1 MCAAEKTAH
10 VSGADDQG
18 DDGREPLEQATNA
31 PRGGEGEKKTGIGG
45 TVMDKNRQSGF
56 TLVELVVVIAIMGIL
71 AGVGSAAYSGYVK
84 KANEAADLQLL
95 GAVNTAFASAS
106 YDAGQYDGRPSGGAA
121 SLTEDGKVAQVIS
134 SVDRDGEFFQ
144 RYFSGNRDSRFKLYT
159 NLAYDR
165 ATGTFHGAV
174 LTAATDK
181 DGNTVLH
188 YSINGQDYEFTAT
201 QEQLKAFRASTFGG
215 KSMTMNALT
224 GNVGGMI
231 NALNS
236 ALGGGTF
243 LASVL
248 INAGMAPETL
258 GIKPDEKGNYSELDK
273 QRLANAAL
281 LLVAQM
287 TGDKDEESN
296 EYLVKED
303 ILNALA
309 LNDANG
315 LVDLN
320 DVPGTLR
327 NVGAIYGVM
336 TAFAH
341 SEQAED
347 WTTTLTDADGK
358 EFTYD
363 AKQYYD
369 YVNQQIAAAANSGK
383 DGGEKLSD
391 ILAAL
396 GQFGSFVQDED
407 GNLTDQFLDYVDDPT
422 EPENAQINKDLDGY
436 INAMQALSQNQDGL
450 VAAGILEDG
459 ADGGNI
465 SPILDK
471 LFAQ

>member
-1 MCAAEKTAH
+1 
-10 VSGADDQG
+10 
-18 DDGREPLEQATNA
+18 
-31 PRGGEGEKKTGIGG
+31 
-45 TVMDKNRQSGF
+45 MDKNRQSGF

-121 SLTEDGKVAQVIS
+121 SLAEDGKVAQVIS
-134 SVDRDGEFFQ
+134 SVDRDGAFFQ

-201 QEQLKAFRASTFGG
+201 QEQLNAFRASTFGG
-215 KSMTMNALT
+215 KSMTMNDLT

-248 INAGMAPETL
+248 QTAGMAPETL
-258 GIKPDEKGNYSELDK
+258 GIKPDENGNYSELDK
-273 QRLANAAL
+273 QRLSNAAL
-281 LLVAQM
+281 LLTASK
-287 TGDKDEESN
+287 TDENTAEKILKMFIPDDEGEAKPLN
-296 EYLVKED
+296 ERASELLS
-303 ILNALA
+303 LNM
-309 LNDANG
+309 G
-315 LVDLN
+315 E
-320 DVPGTLR
+320 TMS
-327 NVGAIYGVM
+327 NVGAIYGIM
-336 TAFAH
+336 TAFAY
-341 SEQAED
+341 SEQAKD

-358 EFTYD
+358 ESTYD

-369 YVNQQIAAAANSGK
+369 YVNQQIAAAA
-383 DGGEKLSD
+383 GEKNID
-391 ILAAL
+391 NIFATL
-396 GQFGSFVQDED
+396 GQFGAFAQNE
-407 GNLTDQFLDYVDDPT
+407 GGMTPQFMAYITGT
-422 EPENAQINKDLDGY
+422 EPLDENAQINKDLDGY

-471 LFAQ
+471 LFTQQK

>member
-1 MCAAEKTAH
+1 
-10 VSGADDQG
+10 
-18 DDGREPLEQATNA
+18 
-31 PRGGEGEKKTGIGG
+31 
-45 TVMDKNRQSGF
+45 MDKNRQSGF

-121 SLTEDGKVAQVIS
+121 SLAADGRVEKVIS
-134 SVDRDGEFFQ
+134 SVDRKGEFFQ
-144 RYFSGNRDSRFKLYT
+144 KYFSGNQDSRFKLYT

-174 LTAATDK
+174 LTAAIDK

-201 QEQLKAFRASTFGG
+201 REQLAAFRDSTFGG
-215 KSMTMNALT
+215 EKMTMNDLT

-231 NALNS
+231 NTLSTALNS
-236 ALGGGTF
+236 GNYLAF
-243 LASVL
+243 LLQNS
-248 INAGMAPETL
+248 GMPLEKL
-258 GIKPDEKGNYSELDK
+258 GIKRDESGNYSELDK

-281 LLVAQM
+281 LLTARM
-287 TGDKDEESN
+287 TTDKNEETGGF
-296 EYLVKED
+296 LVKED
-303 ILNALA
+303 LVEALA
-309 LNDANG
+309 SGNTNS
-315 LVDLN
+315 LVDLS
-320 DVPGTLR
+320 DIPGTMR
-327 NVGAIYGVM
+327 NVGAIYGIM
-336 TAFAH
+336 TAFAY
-341 SEQAED
+341 SEQAKG

-358 EFTYD
+358 ESTYD

-369 YVNQQIAAAANSGK
+369 YVNQQIAAAAA
-383 DGGEKLSD
+383 GEKEGAEKIPD

-396 GQFGSFVQDED
+396 GQFGAFAQDEE
-407 GNLTDQFLDYVDDPT
+407 GMTLQFMNYITGT
-422 EPENAQINKDLDGY
+422 EPLDESAQISKDLDGY
-436 INAMQALSQNQDGL
+436 ISAMQALSQNQDGL

-465 SPILDK
+465 SPILDQ

>member
-1 MCAAEKTAH
+1 
-10 VSGADDQG
+10 
-18 DDGREPLEQATNA
+18 
-31 PRGGEGEKKTGIGG
+31 
-45 TVMDKNRQSGF
+45 MDKNRQSGF

-121 SLTEDGKVAQVIS
+121 SLDADGKVKKVIS
-134 SVDRDGEFFQ
+134 TVDRDGEFFQ
-144 RYFSGNRDSRFKLYT
+144 KYFSGNRNSRFKVYT

-181 DGNTVLH
+181 DGNTVLR

-201 QEQLKAFRASTFGG
+201 REQLEAFRASTFGG
-215 KSMTMNALT
+215 ESMTMNDLT

-248 INAGMAPETL
+248 KNAGMNLETM
-258 GIKPDEKGNYSELDK
+258 GIKPDEKETYSELDK

-281 LLVAQM
+281 LLTASKTNKATAEKILKM
-287 TGDKDEESN
+287 FIPDDEGEVKPLN
-296 EYLVKED
+296 ERASELLS
-303 ILNALA
+303 LNM
-309 LNDANG
+309 G
-315 LVDLN
+315 E
-320 DVPGTLR
+320 TMS
-327 NVGAIYGVM
+327 NVGAIYGIM
-336 TAFAH
+336 TAFAY
-341 SEQAED
+341 SEQAEG
-347 WTTTLTDADGK
+347 WAKTVDGK
-358 EFTYD
+358 EYN
-363 AKQYYD
+363 AQEYYE

-383 DGGEKLSD
+383 EGGEKLND
-391 ILAAL
+391 IFAAL

-436 INAMQALSQNQDGL
+436 ISAMQALSRNQDGL

-465 SPILDK
+465 SPILDQ

>member
-1 MCAAEKTAH
+1 
-10 VSGADDQG
+10 
-18 DDGREPLEQATNA
+18 
-31 PRGGEGEKKTGIGG
+31 
-45 TVMDKNRQSGF
+45 MDKNRQSGF

-121 SLTEDGKVAQVIS
+121 SLTEDGRVAQVIS
-134 SVDRDGEFFQ
+134 SVDREGEFFQ

-201 QEQLKAFRASTFGG
+201 REQLEAFRASTFGG
-215 KSMTMNALT
+215 KNMTMNALT

-248 INAGMAPETL
+248 QTADMNLETL
-258 GIKPDEKGNYSELDK
+258 GIKPDEKETYSELDK

-281 LLVAQM
+281 LLTASKTNKATAERLLAVFTTNAA
-287 TGDKDEESN
+287 DEGEEEPLDEKAMSLLIN
-296 EYLVKED
+296 PADMGE
-303 ILNALA
+303 
-309 LNDANG
+309 
-315 LVDLN
+315 
-320 DVPGTLR
+320 TMS
-327 NVGAIYGVM
+327 NVGAMYGIM
-336 TAFAH
+336 TAFAY
-341 SEQAED
+341 SEQAKE
-347 WTTTLTDADGK
+347 WTTTVDGK
-358 EFTYD
+358 TYN
-363 AKQYYD
+363 AIGYYD

-383 DGGEKLSD
+383 DGEEKLSD

-396 GQFGSFVQDED
+396 GQFGSFVQAKD

-422 EPENAQINKDLDGY
+422 NPENAQINKDLDGY

>member
-1 MCAAEKTAH
+1 
-10 VSGADDQG
+10 
-18 DDGREPLEQATNA
+18 
-31 PRGGEGEKKTGIGG
+31 
-45 TVMDKNRQSGF
+45 MDKNRQSGF

-121 SLTEDGKVAQVIS
+121 SLTEDGRVAQVIS
-134 SVDRDGEFFQ
+134 SVDRKGEFFQ
-144 RYFSGNRDSRFKLYT
+144 KYFSGNRDSRFKLYT

-181 DGNTVLH
+181 DGNTVLR
-188 YSINGQDYEFTAT
+188 YTINGQDYEFTAT
-201 QEQLKAFRASTFGG
+201 QEQLDAFRASTFGEN
-215 KSMTMNALT
+215 MTMNGLT

-236 ALGGGTF
+236 ALGGGNF

-248 INAGMAPETL
+248 IDAGMAPETL
-258 GIKPDEKGNYSELDK
+258 GIKPDENENYSELDK

-281 LLVAQM
+281 LLAARE
-287 TGDKDEESN
+287 TDENTAETLLALLATDEE
-296 EYLVKED
+296 EALGEKLYCLFD
-303 ILNALA
+303 I
-309 LNDANG
+309 DHVG
-315 LVDLN
+315 E
-320 DVPGTLR
+320 TMS
-327 NVGAIYGVM
+327 NVGAIYGIM

-347 WTTTLTDADGK
+347 WTTTVDDK
-358 EFTYD
+358 EYN
-363 AKQYYD
+363 AEQYYN
-369 YVNQQIAAAANSGK
+369 YVNQQIAAAANSGR

-396 GQFGSFVQDED
+396 GQFGAFAQDEE
-407 GNLTDQFLDYVDDPT
+407 GMTLQFMNYITGT
-422 EPENAQINKDLDGY
+422 EPLDENAQINKDLDGY
-436 INAMQALSQNQDGL
+436 ISAMQALSQNQEGL
-450 VAAGILEDG
+450 IAAGILENG
-459 ADGGNI
+459 ADSGNI
-465 SPILDK
+465 SPILGPVK
-471 LFAQ
+471 IYAQNCLQAPAE

>member
-1 MCAAEKTAH
+1 
-10 VSGADDQG
+10 
-18 DDGREPLEQATNA
+18 
-31 PRGGEGEKKTGIGG
+31 
-45 TVMDKNRQSGF
+45 MDKNRQSGF

-121 SLTEDGKVAQVIS
+121 SLAEDGKVAQVIS

-144 RYFSGNRDSRFKLYT
+144 KYFSGNRDSRFKLYT

-165 ATGTFHGAV
+165 VTGTFHGAV

-181 DGNTVLH
+181 DGNMVLR
-188 YSINGQDYEFTAT
+188 YTINGQDYVFTAT
-201 QEQLKAFRASTFGG
+201 QEQLDAFRASTFGG
-215 KSMTMNALT
+215 KSMTMNDLT

-236 ALGGGTF
+236 ALGGGNF

-248 INAGMAPETL
+248 QTAGMNLETL
-258 GIKPDEKGNYSELDK
+258 GIKPDENGNYSELDK

-281 LLVAQM
+281 LLTASKTNETTAERLLAVFTTNAA
-287 TGDKDEESN
+287 DEGEEEPLINPADMGETMS
-296 EYLVKED
+296 
-303 ILNALA
+303 
-309 LNDANG
+309 
-315 LVDLN
+315 
-320 DVPGTLR
+320 
-327 NVGAIYGVM
+327 NVGAMYGIM

-341 SEQAED
+341 SEQAKG
-347 WTTTLTDADGK
+347 WTTTVDDK
-358 EFTYD
+358 EYN
-363 AKQYYD
+363 AEQYYN

-396 GQFGSFVQDED
+396 GQLGSFVQDEV
-407 GNLTDQFLDYVDDPT
+407 GMTPQFMEYITGT
-422 EPENAQINKDLDGY
+422 EPLDENAQISKDLDGY
-436 INAMQALSQNQDGL
+436 ISAMQALSQNQEGL

-465 SPILDK
+465 SPILDL
-471 LFAQ
+471 LFAPKK

>member
-1 MCAAEKTAH
+1 
-10 VSGADDQG
+10 
-18 DDGREPLEQATNA
+18 
-31 PRGGEGEKKTGIGG
+31 
-45 TVMDKNRQSGF
+45 MDKNRQSGF

-134 SVDRDGEFFQ
+134 SVDRDGAFFQ
-144 RYFSGNRDSRFKLYT
+144 RYFSGNQDSRFKLYT

-181 DGNTVLH
+181 NGNTVLH

-201 QEQLKAFRASTFGG
+201 EAQLAAFCASTFGG
-215 KSMTMNALT
+215 ESMTMNDLT

-258 GIKPDEKGNYSELDK
+258 GIKPDENGNYSELDK
-273 QRLANAAL
+273 QRLSNAAL
-281 LLVAQM
+281 LLTASK
-287 TGDKDEESN
+287 TDENTAEKILKMFIPDDEGEAKPLN
-296 EYLVKED
+296 ERASELLS
-303 ILNALA
+303 LNM
-309 LNDANG
+309 G
-315 LVDLN
+315 E
-320 DVPGTLR
+320 TMS
-327 NVGAIYGVM
+327 NVGAIYGIM
-336 TAFAH
+336 TAFAY
-341 SEQAED
+341 SEQAKG

-358 EFTYD
+358 ESTYD

-369 YVNQQIAAAANSGK
+369 YVNQQIAAAA
-383 DGGEKLSD
+383 GEKNINKIFD
-391 ILAAL
+391 AL
-396 GQFGSFVQDED
+396 GQFGAFAQDED
-407 GNLTDQFLDYVDDPT
+407 GTLTDQFMAYVGGPT
-422 EPENAQINKDLDGY
+422 NPENAQISKDLDGY
-436 INAMQALSQNQDGL
+436 INAMQALSRNQDGL

-465 SPILDK
+465 SPILDQ
-471 LFAQ
+471 LFTQ

>member
-1 MCAAEKTAH
+1 
-10 VSGADDQG
+10 
-18 DDGREPLEQATNA
+18 
-31 PRGGEGEKKTGIGG
+31 
-45 TVMDKNRQSGF
+45 MDKNRQSGF

-121 SLTEDGKVAQVIS
+121 SLDADGKVKKVIS
-134 SVDRDGEFFQ
+134 TVDRDGEFFQ
-144 RYFSGNRDSRFKLYT
+144 KYFSGNRDSRFKVYT

-181 DGNTVLH
+181 NGNTVLH
-188 YSINGQDYEFTAT
+188 YSINGQDYVFKAT
-201 QEQLKAFRASTFGG
+201 QEQLAAFRASTFGG
-215 KSMTMNALT
+215 KSMTMNDLT

-248 INAGMAPETL
+248 INADMAPETL
-258 GIKPDEKGNYSELDK
+258 GIKPDESGNYSELDK

-281 LLVAQM
+281 LLTASK
-287 TGDKDEESN
+287 TDENTAEKILKMLIPDDEGEAKPLN
-296 EYLVKED
+296 ERASELLSLDMGE
-303 ILNALA
+303 
-309 LNDANG
+309 
-315 LVDLN
+315 
-320 DVPGTLR
+320 TMS
-327 NVGAIYGVM
+327 NVGAIYGIM
-336 TAFAH
+336 TAFAY
-341 SEQAED
+341 SEQAKG
-347 WTTTLTDADGK
+347 WAKTVDGK
-358 EFTYD
+358 EYN
-363 AKQYYD
+363 AQEYYE
-369 YVNQQIAAAANSGK
+369 YVNQQIAAAAVS
-383 DGGEKLSD
+383 EKEGAEKIPD

-422 EPENAQINKDLDGY
+422 EPENAQISKDLNGY
-436 INAMQALSQNQDGL
+436 INAMQALSRNQDGL

-465 SPILDK
+465 SPILDQ
-471 LFAQ
+471 LFTQ

>member
-1 MCAAEKTAH
+1 
-10 VSGADDQG
+10 
-18 DDGREPLEQATNA
+18 
-31 PRGGEGEKKTGIGG
+31 
-45 TVMDKNRQSGF
+45 MDKNRQSGF

-121 SLTEDGKVAQVIS
+121 SLTEDGRVAQVIS
-134 SVDRDGEFFQ
+134 SVDRDGAFFQ

-181 DGNTVLH
+181 NGNTVLH

-296 EYLVKED
+296 EYLVKKD

-309 LNDANG
+309 LNKVND

-320 DVPGTLR
+320 DIPRALR
-327 NVGAIYGVM
+327 NVGAIYAIM

-341 SEQAED
+341 SEQAKT
-347 WTTTLTDADGK
+347 WTTTVDG
-358 EFTYD
+358 ETYD
-363 AKQYYD
+363 AIRYYD

-407 GNLTDQFLDYVDDPT
+407 GMTLQFMDYIDGTEQLD
-422 EPENAQINKDLDGY
+422 ENAQINKDLDGY

-471 LFAQ
+471 LFTQQK

>member
-1 MCAAEKTAH
+1 
-10 VSGADDQG
+10 
-18 DDGREPLEQATNA
+18 
-31 PRGGEGEKKTGIGG
+31 
-45 TVMDKNRQSGF
+45 MDKNRQSGF

-121 SLTEDGKVAQVIS
+121 SLDADGKVKKVIS
-134 SVDRDGEFFQ
+134 TVDRDGEFFQ
-144 RYFSGNRDSRFKLYT
+144 KYFSGNRDSRFKVYT

-188 YSINGQDYEFTAT
+188 YSINGQDYVFKAT
-201 QEQLKAFRASTFGG
+201 QEQLAAFRDSTFGG
-215 KSMTMNALT
+215 KNMTMNDLT
-224 GNVGGMI
+224 GNVNGMI
-231 NALNS
+231 NTLSTALNS
-236 ALGGGTF
+236 GNALAF
-243 LASVL
+243 LLQNS
-248 INAGMAPETL
+248 GMPLEKL
-258 GIKPDEKGNYSELDK
+258 GIKRDESGNYSELDK

-296 EYLVKED
+296 EYLVKKD

-309 LNDANG
+309 LNKVND

-320 DVPGTLR
+320 DIPRALR

-336 TAFAH
+336 TAFAY
-341 SEQAED
+341 SEQANGWEK
-347 WTTTLTDADGK
+347 TVDGK
-358 EFTYD
+358 EYN
-363 AKQYYD
+363 AQEYYE
-369 YVNQQIAAAANSGK
+369 YVNQQIAAAAVS
-383 DGGEKLSD
+383 EKEGAEKIPD

-396 GQFGSFVQDED
+396 GKLGAFAQDKD
-407 GNLTDQFLDYVDDPT
+407 GKLTDQFSDYVGDPT
-422 EPENAQINKDLDGY
+422 NPSAQINKDLDGY

-465 SPILDK
+465 SPILDQ

>member
-1 MCAAEKTAH
+1 
-10 VSGADDQG
+10 
-18 DDGREPLEQATNA
+18 
-31 PRGGEGEKKTGIGG
+31 
-45 TVMDKNRQSGF
+45 MDKNRQSGF

-134 SVDRDGEFFQ
+134 SVDRDGAFFQ
-144 RYFSGNRDSRFKLYT
+144 RYFSGNQDSRFKLYT

-165 ATGTFHGAV
+165 TTGTFSGAV

-201 QEQLKAFRASTFGG
+201 EAQLAAFRASTFGG
-215 KSMTMNALT
+215 ESMTMNDLT

-236 ALGGGTF
+236 ALGGGTL
-243 LASVL
+243 LANVL

-258 GIKPDEKGNYSELDK
+258 GIKPYENGNYSELDK
-273 QRLANAAL
+273 QRLSNAAL
-281 LLVAQM
+281 LLTASK
-287 TGDKDEESN
+287 TDENTAEKILKMFIPDDEGEAKPLN
-296 EYLVKED
+296 ERASELLS
-303 ILNALA
+303 LNM
-309 LNDANG
+309 G
-315 LVDLN
+315 E
-320 DVPGTLR
+320 TMS
-327 NVGAIYGVM
+327 NVGAIYGIM
-336 TAFAH
+336 TAFAY
-341 SEQAED
+341 SEQAKD
-347 WTTTLTDADGK
+347 WEKTVDGK
-358 EFTYD
+358 TYD
-363 AKQYYD
+363 AIGYYD
-369 YVNQQIAAAANSGK
+369 YVNQQIAAAA
-383 DGGEKLSD
+383 GEKNID
-391 ILAAL
+391 NIFAAL
-396 GQFGSFVQDED
+396 GQLGAFAQDED
-407 GNLTDQFLDYVDDPT
+407 GNLTDQFLDYVGDPT
-422 EPENAQINKDLDGY
+422 NPNAQINKDLDGY

-465 SPILDK
+465 SPILDQ
-471 LFAQ
+471 LFTQ

>member
-1 MCAAEKTAH
+1 
-10 VSGADDQG
+10 
-18 DDGREPLEQATNA
+18 
-31 PRGGEGEKKTGIGG
+31 
-45 TVMDKNRQSGF
+45 MDKNRQSGF

-134 SVDRDGEFFQ
+134 SVDRDGAFFQ
-144 RYFSGNRDSRFKLYT
+144 RYFSGNQDSRFKLYT

-181 DGNTVLH
+181 HGNTVLH

-201 QEQLKAFRASTFGG
+201 QDQLDAFRASTFGG

-248 INAGMAPETL
+248 QTAGMAPETL
-258 GIKPDEKGNYSELDK
+258 GIKPDENGNYSELDK
-273 QRLANAAL
+273 QRLSNAAL
-281 LLVAQM
+281 LLTASK
-287 TGDKDEESN
+287 TDENTAEKILKMLIPDDEGEAKPLN
-296 EYLVKED
+296 ERASELLS
-303 ILNALA
+303 LNM
-309 LNDANG
+309 G
-315 LVDLN
+315 E
-320 DVPGTLR
+320 TMS
-327 NVGAIYGVM
+327 NVGAIYGIM
-336 TAFAH
+336 TAFAY
-341 SEQAED
+341 SEQAKD

-358 EFTYD
+358 ESTYD

-369 YVNQQIAAAANSGK
+369 YVNQQIAAAA
-383 DGGEKLSD
+383 GEKNID
-391 ILAAL
+391 NIFAAL
-396 GQFGSFVQDED
+396 GQFGAFAQDKD
-407 GNLTDQFLDYVDDPT
+407 GNLTDQFFDYVGDPT
-422 EPENAQINKDLDGY
+422 NPNAQINKDLDGY
-436 INAMQALSQNQDGL
+436 INAMQALSHNQDGL

-471 LFAQ
+471 LFTRQK

>member
-1 MCAAEKTAH
+1 
-10 VSGADDQG
+10 
-18 DDGREPLEQATNA
+18 
-31 PRGGEGEKKTGIGG
+31 
-45 TVMDKNRQSGF
+45 MDKNRQSGF

-84 KANEAADLQLL
+84 KANEAAGLQLL

-121 SLTEDGKVAQVIS
+121 SLTADGKVAQVIS
-134 SVDRDGEFFQ
+134 SVDRDGAFFQ

-181 DGNTVLH
+181 DGNMVLR
-188 YSINGQDYEFTAT
+188 YTINGQDYVFTAT
-201 QEQLKAFRASTFGG
+201 QEQLDAFRASTFGG

-248 INAGMAPETL
+248 QTAGMNLETL
-258 GIKPDEKGNYSELDK
+258 GIKPDENGNYSELDK

-281 LLVAQM
+281 LLTASKTNKATAERLLAVFTTNAA
-287 TGDKDEESN
+287 DEGE
-296 EYLVKED
+296 EEPLDVKAMSLINPAD
-303 ILNALA
+303 M
-309 LNDANG
+309 G
-315 LVDLN
+315 
-320 DVPGTLR
+320 GTMSD
-327 NVGAIYGVM
+327 VGAIYAIM

-341 SEQAED
+341 SEQAKT
-347 WTTTLTDADGK
+347 WTTTVDG
-358 EFTYD
+358 ETYD
-363 AKQYYD
+363 AIRYYD

-383 DGGEKLSD
+383 EGGEKLSD
-391 ILAAL
+391 IFAAL
-396 GQFGSFVQDED
+396 GQFGSFVQDEGGMTLQFMDYID
-407 GNLTDQFLDYVDDPT
+407 GTEQLD
-422 EPENAQINKDLDGY
+422 ESAQISKDLDGY
-436 INAMQALSQNQDGL
+436 ISAMQALSANQEGL
-450 VAAGILEDG
+450 VAAGILENG
-459 ADGGNI
+459 ADSGNI
-465 SPILDK
+465 SPILDL
-471 LFAQ
+471 LFAPQK

>member
-1 MCAAEKTAH
+1 
-10 VSGADDQG
+10 
-18 DDGREPLEQATNA
+18 
-31 PRGGEGEKKTGIGG
+31 
-45 TVMDKNRQSGF
+45 MDKNRQSGF

-121 SLTEDGKVAQVIS
+121 SLAEDGKVAQVIS
-134 SVDRDGEFFQ
+134 SVDRDGKFFE

-165 ATGTFHGAV
+165 TTGTFYGAV
-174 LTAATDK
+174 LTAATGK

-201 QEQLKAFRASTFGG
+201 REQLEAFRASTFGG
-215 KSMTMNALT
+215 KSMTMNDLT

-231 NALNS
+231 NTLSTALNS
-236 ALGGGTF
+236 GNY
-243 LASVL
+243 LASILVDF
-248 INAGMAPETL
+248 GMSPASL
-258 GIKPDEKGNYSELDK
+258 GIKPDENGNYSELDK

-309 LNDANG
+309 LNDANR

-336 TAFAH
+336 TAFAY
-341 SEQAED
+341 SEQAKG
-347 WTTTLTDADGK
+347 WTTTVDDK
-358 EFTYD
+358 EYN
-363 AKQYYD
+363 AEQYYN
-369 YVNQQIAAAANSGK
+369 YVNQQIAAAANSGR

-396 GQFGSFVQDED
+396 GQFGAFAQDEK
-407 GNLTDQFLDYVDDPT
+407 GMTLQFMNYITGT
-422 EPENAQINKDLDGY
+422 EPLDESAQISKDLDGY
-436 INAMQALSQNQDGL
+436 ISAMQALSQNQEGL
-450 VAAGILEDG
+450 IAAGILENG
-459 ADGGNI
+459 ADSGNI
-465 SPILDK
+465 SPILDL
-471 LFAQ
+471 LFAPQK

>member
-121 SLTEDGKVAQVIS
+121 SLAEDGRVAQVIS
-134 SVDRDGEFFQ
+134 SVDRDGKFFE

-165 ATGTFHGAV
+165 TTGTFHGAV
-174 LTAATDK
+174 LTAATGK
-181 DGNTVLH
+181 DGNMVLR
-188 YSINGQDYEFTAT
+188 YTINGKDYEFTAT
-201 QEQLKAFRASTFGG
+201 RAQLAAFRASTFGG
-215 KSMTMNALT
+215 KSMTMNDLT

-231 NALNS
+231 NTLSTALNS
-236 ALGGGTF
+236 GNYLAF
-243 LASVL
+243 LLQNSGL
-248 INAGMAPETL
+248 DLEKL
-258 GIKPDEKGNYSELDK
+258 GINSENGKYSELDK

-309 LNDANG
+309 LNDANR

-336 TAFAH
+336 TAFAY
-341 SEQAED
+341 SEQAKG
-347 WTTTLTDADGK
+347 WTTTVDDK
-358 EFTYD
+358 EYN
-363 AKQYYD
+363 AEQYYN

-396 GQFGSFVQDED
+396 GQLGAFVQDEV
-407 GNLTDQFLDYVDDPT
+407 GMTPQFMDYITGTEQLD
-422 EPENAQINKDLDGY
+422 ESAQINKDLDGY
-436 INAMQALSQNQDGL
+436 ISAMQALSQNQDGL
-450 VAAGILEDG
+450 VAAGILENG
-459 ADGGNI
+459 ADSGNI
-465 SPILDK
+465 SPILDL
-471 LFAQ
+471 LFAPQK

>member
-1 MCAAEKTAH
+1 
-10 VSGADDQG
+10 
-18 DDGREPLEQATNA
+18 
-31 PRGGEGEKKTGIGG
+31 
-45 TVMDKNRQSGF
+45 MDKNRQSGF

-121 SLTEDGKVAQVIS
+121 SLTEDGKVEKVIS
-134 SVDRDGEFFQ
+134 TVDRNGEFFQ
-144 RYFSGNRDSRFKLYT
+144 KYFSGNRDSRFKLYT

-188 YSINGQDYEFTAT
+188 YSINGQDYVFTAT
-201 QEQLKAFRASTFGG
+201 QEQLDAFRASTFGG
-215 KSMTMNALT
+215 KSMTMNDLT

-231 NALNS
+231 NTLSTALNS
-236 ALGGGTF
+236 GDYLAF
-243 LASVL
+243 LLQNS
-248 INAGMAPETL
+248 GMPLEKL
-258 GIKPDEKGNYSELDK
+258 GIKRDESGNYSELDK

-309 LNDANG
+309 LNDANR

-327 NVGAIYGVM
+327 NVGAIYGIM

-341 SEQAED
+341 SEQAKG
-347 WTTTLTDADGK
+347 WTTTVDDK
-358 EFTYD
+358 EYN
-363 AKQYYD
+363 AEQYYN
-369 YVNQQIAAAANSGK
+369 YVNQQIAAAAV
-383 DGGEKLSD
+383 GEKEGAEKIPD

-407 GNLTDQFLDYVDDPT
+407 GMTLQFMDYIDGTEQLD
-422 EPENAQINKDLDGY
+422 ENAQINKDLDGY

-465 SPILDK
+465 SPILDQ
-471 LFAQ
+471 LFTQ

>member
-1 MCAAEKTAH
+1 
-10 VSGADDQG
+10 
-18 DDGREPLEQATNA
+18 
-31 PRGGEGEKKTGIGG
+31 
-45 TVMDKNRQSGF
+45 MDKNRQSGF

-121 SLTEDGKVAQVIS
+121 SLDADGKVKKVIS
-134 SVDRDGEFFQ
+134 SVDRDGAFFQ
-144 RYFSGNRDSRFKLYT
+144 RYFSGNQDSRFKLYT

-181 DGNTVLH
+181 NGNTVLH
-188 YSINGQDYEFTAT
+188 YSINGQDYVFKAT
-201 QEQLKAFRASTFGG
+201 QEQLAAFRDSTFGG
-215 KSMTMNALT
+215 KNMTMNDLT
-224 GNVGGMI
+224 GNVNGMI
-231 NALNS
+231 NTLSTALNS
-236 ALGGGTF
+236 GNALAF
-243 LASVL
+243 LLQNS
-248 INAGMAPETL
+248 GMPLEKL
-258 GIKPDEKGNYSELDK
+258 GIKRDESGNYSELDK

-296 EYLVKED
+296 EYLVKKD
-303 ILNALA
+303 ILNALV
-309 LNDANG
+309 LNKVND

-320 DVPGTLR
+320 DIPRALR
-327 NVGAIYGVM
+327 NVGEIYGVM
-336 TAFAH
+336 TAFAY
-341 SEQAED
+341 SEQANGWEK
-347 WTTTLTDADGK
+347 TVDGK
-358 EFTYD
+358 EYN
-363 AKQYYD
+363 AQEYYE
-369 YVNQQIAAAANSGK
+369 YVNQQIAAAAVS
-383 DGGEKLSD
+383 EKEGAEKIPD

-396 GQFGSFVQDED
+396 GKLGAFAQDEGD
-407 GNLTDQFLDYVDDPT
+407 MTPQFMEYITGTEQLD
-422 EPENAQINKDLDGY
+422 ESAQINKDLDGY

-450 VAAGILEDG
+450 VAAGILEGG

-471 LFAQ
+471 LFTQ

>member
-1 MCAAEKTAH
+1 
-10 VSGADDQG
+10 
-18 DDGREPLEQATNA
+18 
-31 PRGGEGEKKTGIGG
+31 
-45 TVMDKNRQSGF
+45 MDKNRQSGF

-121 SLTEDGKVAQVIS
+121 SLAEDGRVAQVIS
-134 SVDRDGEFFQ
+134 SVDRDGAFFR

-165 ATGTFHGAV
+165 ATDTFHGAV

-181 DGNTVLH
+181 DGNTVLR
-188 YSINGQDYEFTAT
+188 YTINGQDYEFTAT
-201 QEQLKAFRASTFGG
+201 QEQLDAFRASTFGEN
-215 KSMTMNALT
+215 MTMNGLT

-236 ALGGGTF
+236 ALGGGNF

-248 INAGMAPETL
+248 IDAGMAPETL
-258 GIKPDEKGNYSELDK
+258 GIKPDENENYSELDK

-281 LLVAQM
+281 LLAARE
-287 TGDKDEESN
+287 TDENTAETLLALLATDEEEALGEKLYCLFDIDHVGETMSN
-296 EYLVKED
+296 AG
-303 ILNALA
+303 AL
-309 LNDANG
+309 
-315 LVDLN
+315 
-320 DVPGTLR
+320 
-327 NVGAIYGVM
+327 YGVM
-336 TAFAH
+336 SAFAH
-341 SEQAED
+341 SEQAKD
-347 WTTTLTDADGK
+347 WTTTVDDK
-358 EFTYD
+358 EYN
-363 AKQYYD
+363 AEQYYN

-396 GQFGSFVQDED
+396 GQLGSFVQDEV
-407 GNLTDQFLDYVDDPT
+407 GMTPQFMEYITGT
-422 EPENAQINKDLDGY
+422 EPLDENAQINKDLDGY
-436 INAMQALSQNQDGL
+436 ISAMQALSQNQEGL

-465 SPILDK
+465 SPILDL
-471 LFAQ
+471 LFAPQK

>member
-1 MCAAEKTAH
+1 
-10 VSGADDQG
+10 
-18 DDGREPLEQATNA
+18 
-31 PRGGEGEKKTGIGG
+31 
-45 TVMDKNRQSGF
+45 MDKNRQSGF

-121 SLTEDGKVAQVIS
+121 SLDADGKVKKVIS
-134 SVDRDGEFFQ
+134 TVDRDGEFFQ
-144 RYFSGNRDSRFKLYT
+144 KYFSGNRNSRFKVYT

-165 ATGTFHGAV
+165 VTGTFHGAV

-181 DGNTVLH
+181 NGNTVLH

-201 QEQLKAFRASTFGG
+201 REQLEAFRASTFGG
-215 KSMTMNALT
+215 KSMTMNDLT

-248 INAGMAPETL
+248 KNAGMNLETL
-258 GIKPDEKGNYSELDK
+258 GIKPDEKETYSELDK

-281 LLVAQM
+281 LLTASKTNKATAEKILKM
-287 TGDKDEESN
+287 FIPDDEGEVKPLN
-296 EYLVKED
+296 ERASELLS
-303 ILNALA
+303 LNM
-309 LNDANG
+309 G
-315 LVDLN
+315 E
-320 DVPGTLR
+320 TMS
-327 NVGAIYGVM
+327 NVGAIYGIM
-336 TAFAH
+336 TAFAY
-341 SEQAED
+341 SEQAKD
-347 WTTTLTDADGK
+347 WKKTVDGK
-358 EFTYD
+358 TYD
-363 AKQYYD
+363 AIRYYD
-369 YVNQQIAAAANSGK
+369 YVNQQIAAAA
-383 DGGEKLSD
+383 GEKNID
-391 ILAAL
+391 NIFAAL
-396 GQFGSFVQDED
+396 GQFGSFAQNE
-407 GNLTDQFLDYVDDPT
+407 GGMTPQFMAYITGT
-422 EPENAQINKDLDGY
+422 EPLDENAQINKDLDGY
-436 INAMQALSQNQDGL
+436 INAMQALSRNQDGL

-471 LFAQ
+471 LFTQQK

>member
-1 MCAAEKTAH
+1 
-10 VSGADDQG
+10 
-18 DDGREPLEQATNA
+18 
-31 PRGGEGEKKTGIGG
+31 
-45 TVMDKNRQSGF
+45 MDKNRQSGF

-134 SVDRDGEFFQ
+134 SVDRNGAFFQ
-144 RYFSGNRDSRFKLYT
+144 RYFSGNQDSRFKLYT

-201 QEQLKAFRASTFGG
+201 QEQLNAFRASTFGG
-215 KSMTMNALT
+215 KSMTMNDLT

-248 INAGMAPETL
+248 QTAGMAPETL
-258 GIKPDEKGNYSELDK
+258 GIKPDENGNYSELDK
-273 QRLANAAL
+273 QRLSNAAL
-281 LLVAQM
+281 LLTASK
-287 TGDKDEESN
+287 TDENTAEKILKMFIPDDEGEAKPLN
-296 EYLVKED
+296 ERASELLS
-303 ILNALA
+303 LNM
-309 LNDANG
+309 G
-315 LVDLN
+315 E
-320 DVPGTLR
+320 TMS
-327 NVGAIYGVM
+327 NVGAIYGIM
-336 TAFAH
+336 TAFAY
-341 SEQAED
+341 SEQAKD

-358 EFTYD
+358 ESTYD

-383 DGGEKLSD
+383 EGGEKLSD

-465 SPILDK
+465 SPILDL

>member
-1 MCAAEKTAH
+1 
-10 VSGADDQG
+10 
-18 DDGREPLEQATNA
+18 
-31 PRGGEGEKKTGIGG
+31 
-45 TVMDKNRQSGF
+45 MDKNRQSGF

-181 DGNTVLH
+181 HGNTVLH

-201 QEQLKAFRASTFGG
+201 QEQLEAFCASTFGG
-215 KSMTMNALT
+215 ESMTMNDLT

-248 INAGMAPETL
+248 QTAGMAPETL
-258 GIKPDEKGNYSELDK
+258 GIKPDENGNYSELDK
-273 QRLANAAL
+273 QRLSNAAL
-281 LLVAQM
+281 LLTASK
-287 TGDKDEESN
+287 TDENTAEKILKMFIPDDEGEAKPLN
-296 EYLVKED
+296 ERASELLS
-303 ILNALA
+303 LNM
-309 LNDANG
+309 G
-315 LVDLN
+315 E
-320 DVPGTLR
+320 TMS
-327 NVGAIYGVM
+327 NVGAIYGIM
-336 TAFAH
+336 TAFAY
-341 SEQAED
+341 SEQAKG

-358 EFTYD
+358 ESTYD

-369 YVNQQIAAAANSGK
+369 YVNQQIAAAA
-383 DGGEKLSD
+383 GEKNINKIFD
-391 ILAAL
+391 AL
-396 GQFGSFVQDED
+396 GQFGAFAQDED
-407 GNLTDQFLDYVDDPT
+407 GTLTDQFMAYVGGPT
-422 EPENAQINKDLDGY
+422 NPENAQISKDLDGY
-436 INAMQALSQNQDGL
+436 INAMQALSKNQDGL

-465 SPILDK
+465 SPILDL

>member
-1 MCAAEKTAH
+1 
-10 VSGADDQG
+10 
-18 DDGREPLEQATNA
+18 
-31 PRGGEGEKKTGIGG
+31 
-45 TVMDKNRQSGF
+45 MDKNRQSGF

-121 SLTEDGKVAQVIS
+121 SLTEDGRVAQVIS
-134 SVDRDGEFFQ
+134 TVDRNGEFFQ
-144 RYFSGNRDSRFKLYT
+144 KYFSGNRESRFKLYT

-174 LTAATDK
+174 LTAATGK
-181 DGNTVLH
+181 DGNTVLR
-188 YSINGQDYEFTAT
+188 YTINGQDYEFTAT
-201 QEQLKAFRASTFGG
+201 QEQLDAFRASTFGG
-215 KSMTMNALT
+215 KSMTMNDLT

-248 INAGMAPETL
+248 QTAGMNLETL
-258 GIKPDEKGNYSELDK
+258 GIKPDENGNYSELDK

-281 LLVAQM
+281 LLTASKTNKATAERLLAVFTTNAA
-287 TGDKDEESN
+287 DEGE
-296 EYLVKED
+296 EEPLDVKAMSLINPAD
-303 ILNALA
+303 M
-309 LNDANG
+309 G
-315 LVDLN
+315 
-320 DVPGTLR
+320 GTMSD
-327 NVGAIYGVM
+327 VGAIYAIM

-341 SEQAED
+341 SEQAKD
-347 WTTTLTDADGK
+347 WTTTVDDK
-358 EFTYD
+358 EYN
-363 AKQYYD
+363 AEQYYN

-396 GQFGSFVQDED
+396 GQLGAFAQNED
-407 GNLTDQFLDYVDDPT
+407 GMTPQFMEYIDGTEQLD
-422 EPENAQINKDLDGY
+422 ESAQINKDLDGY
-436 INAMQALSQNQDGL
+436 INAMQALSQNQEGL
-450 VAAGILEDG
+450 IAAGILEDG

-465 SPILDK
+465 SPILDL

>member
-1 MCAAEKTAH
+1 
-10 VSGADDQG
+10 
-18 DDGREPLEQATNA
+18 
-31 PRGGEGEKKTGIGG
+31 
-45 TVMDKNRQSGF
+45 MDKNRQSGF

-121 SLTEDGKVAQVIS
+121 SLDADGKVKKVIS
-134 SVDRDGEFFQ
+134 TVDRDGAFFQ

-165 ATGTFHGAV
+165 ATGTFSGAV

-201 QEQLKAFRASTFGG
+201 QEQLDAFRASTFG
-215 KSMTMNALT
+215 KNMTMNAFT

-248 INAGMAPETL
+248 QTAGMNLETL
-258 GIKPDEKGNYSELDK
+258 GIKPYENGNYSELDK
-273 QRLANAAL
+273 QRLSNAAL
-281 LLVAQM
+281 LLTASK
-287 TGDKDEESN
+287 TDENTAEKILKMFIPDDEGEAKPLN
-296 EYLVKED
+296 ERASELLS
-303 ILNALA
+303 LNM
-309 LNDANG
+309 G
-315 LVDLN
+315 E
-320 DVPGTLR
+320 TMS
-327 NVGAIYGVM
+327 NVGAIYGIM
-336 TAFAH
+336 TAFAY
-341 SEQAED
+341 SEQAKD
-347 WTTTLTDADGK
+347 WEKTVDGK
-358 EFTYD
+358 TYD
-363 AKQYYD
+363 AIGYYD
-369 YVNQQIAAAANSGK
+369 YVNQQIAAAA
-383 DGGEKLSD
+383 GEKNID
-391 ILAAL
+391 NIFAAL
-396 GQFGSFVQDED
+396 GQLGAFAQDED
-407 GNLTDQFLDYVDDPT
+407 GNLTDQFLDYVGDPT
-422 EPENAQINKDLDGY
+422 NPNAQINKDLDGY

-465 SPILDK
+465 SPILDQ
-471 LFAQ
+471 LFTQ

>member
-1 MCAAEKTAH
+1 
-10 VSGADDQG
+10 
-18 DDGREPLEQATNA
+18 
-31 PRGGEGEKKTGIGG
+31 
-45 TVMDKNRQSGF
+45 MDKNRQSGF

-121 SLTEDGKVAQVIS
+121 SLDADGKVKKVIS
-134 SVDRDGEFFQ
+134 TVDRDGEFFQ
-144 RYFSGNRDSRFKLYT
+144 KYFSGNRNSRFKVYT

-165 ATGTFHGAV
+165 TTGTFSGAV

-243 LASVL
+243 LANVL
-248 INAGMAPETL
+248 QTADMNLETL
-258 GIKPDEKGNYSELDK
+258 GIKPDENGNYSELDK
-273 QRLANAAL
+273 QRLSNAAL
-281 LLVAQM
+281 LLTASK
-287 TGDKDEESN
+287 TDENTAEKILKMFIPDDEGEAKPLN
-296 EYLVKED
+296 ERASELLS
-303 ILNALA
+303 LNM
-309 LNDANG
+309 G
-315 LVDLN
+315 E
-320 DVPGTLR
+320 TMS
-327 NVGAIYGVM
+327 NVGAIYGIM
-336 TAFAH
+336 TAFAY
-341 SEQAED
+341 SEQAKD
-347 WTTTLTDADGK
+347 WEKTVDGK
-358 EFTYD
+358 TYD
-363 AKQYYD
+363 AIGYYD
-369 YVNQQIAAAANSGK
+369 YVNQQIAAAA
-383 DGGEKLSD
+383 GEKNID
-391 ILAAL
+391 NIFAAL
-396 GQFGSFVQDED
+396 GQLGAFAQDED
-407 GNLTDQFLDYVDDPT
+407 GNLTDQFFDYVGDPT
-422 EPENAQINKDLDGY
+422 NPSAQINKDLDGY

>member
-1 MCAAEKTAH
+1 
-10 VSGADDQG
+10 
-18 DDGREPLEQATNA
+18 
-31 PRGGEGEKKTGIGG
+31 
-45 TVMDKNRQSGF
+45 MDKNRQSGF

-121 SLTEDGKVAQVIS
+121 SLTEDGRVAQVIS
-134 SVDRDGEFFQ
+134 SVDRDGAFFQ

-181 DGNTVLH
+181 NGNTVLH

-243 LASVL
+243 LANVL
-248 INAGMAPETL
+248 QTAGMNLETL
-258 GIKPDEKGNYSELDK
+258 GIKPDEKETYSELDK

-281 LLVAQM
+281 LLTASK
-287 TGDKDEESN
+287 TDENTAEKILKMFIPDDEGEAKPLN
-296 EYLVKED
+296 ERASELLS
-303 ILNALA
+303 LNM
-309 LNDANG
+309 G
-315 LVDLN
+315 E
-320 DVPGTLR
+320 TMS
-327 NVGAIYGVM
+327 NVGAIYGIM
-336 TAFAH
+336 TTFAY
-341 SEQAED
+341 SEQAKG

-358 EFTYD
+358 ESTYD

-369 YVNQQIAAAANSGK
+369 YVNQQIAAAA
-383 DGGEKLSD
+383 GEKNID
-391 ILAAL
+391 NIFAAL
-396 GQFGSFVQDED
+396 GQFGSFVQDEGGMTPQFMEYID
-407 GNLTDQFLDYVDDPT
+407 GTEQLD
-422 EPENAQINKDLDGY
+422 ESAQINKDLDGY

-471 LFAQ
+471 LFTQQK

>member
-1 MCAAEKTAH
+1 
-10 VSGADDQG
+10 
-18 DDGREPLEQATNA
+18 
-31 PRGGEGEKKTGIGG
+31 
-45 TVMDKNRQSGF
+45 MDKNRQSGF

-134 SVDRDGEFFQ
+134 SVDRNGEFFQ

-181 DGNTVLH
+181 NGNTVLH
-188 YSINGQDYEFTAT
+188 YSINGQDYVFKAT
-201 QEQLKAFRASTFGG
+201 QEQLAAFRDSTFGG
-215 KSMTMNALT
+215 KNMTMNDLT
-224 GNVGGMI
+224 GNVNGMI
-231 NALNS
+231 NTLSTALNS
-236 ALGGGTF
+236 GNALAF
-243 LASVL
+243 LLQNS
-248 INAGMAPETL
+248 GMPLEKL
-258 GIKPDEKGNYSELDK
+258 GIKRDESGNYSELDK

-296 EYLVKED
+296 EYLVKKD
-303 ILNALA
+303 ILNALV
-309 LNDANG
+309 LNKVND

-320 DVPGTLR
+320 DIPRALR

-336 TAFAH
+336 TAFAY
-341 SEQAED
+341 SEQANGWEK
-347 WTTTLTDADGK
+347 TVDGK
-358 EFTYD
+358 EYN
-363 AKQYYD
+363 AQEYYE
-369 YVNQQIAAAANSGK
+369 YVNQQIAAAAVS
-383 DGGEKLSD
+383 EKEGAEKIPD

-396 GQFGSFVQDED
+396 GKFGSFVQDED
-407 GNLTDQFLDYVDDPT
+407 GMTLQFMDYIDGTEQLD
-422 EPENAQINKDLDGY
+422 ENAQINKDLDGY
-436 INAMQALSQNQDGL
+436 INAMQALSKNQDGL

>member
-1 MCAAEKTAH
+1 
-10 VSGADDQG
+10 
-18 DDGREPLEQATNA
+18 
-31 PRGGEGEKKTGIGG
+31 
-45 TVMDKNRQSGF
+45 MDKNRQSGF

-121 SLTEDGKVAQVIS
+121 SLDADGKVKKVIS
-134 SVDRDGEFFQ
+134 TVDRDGEFFQ
-144 RYFSGNRDSRFKLYT
+144 KYFSGNRNSRFKVYT

-181 DGNTVLH
+181 DGNTVLR

-201 QEQLKAFRASTFGG
+201 REQLEAFRASTFGG
-215 KSMTMNALT
+215 ESMTMNDLT

-258 GIKPDEKGNYSELDK
+258 GIKPDEKENYSELDK

-281 LLVAQM
+281 LLTASKTNKATAERLLAVFTTNAA
-287 TGDKDEESN
+287 DEGE
-296 EYLVKED
+296 EEPLDVKAMSLINPAD
-303 ILNALA
+303 M
-309 LNDANG
+309 G
-315 LVDLN
+315 
-320 DVPGTLR
+320 GTMSD
-327 NVGAIYGVM
+327 VGAIYAIM

-341 SEQAED
+341 SEQAKT
-347 WTTTLTDADGK
+347 WTTTVDG
-358 EFTYD
+358 ETYD
-363 AKQYYD
+363 AIGYYD
-369 YVNQQIAAAANSGK
+369 YVNQQIAAAA
-383 DGGEKLSD
+383 GEKNID
-391 ILAAL
+391 NIFAAL
-396 GQFGSFVQDED
+396 GQLGAFAQDED
-407 GNLTDQFLDYVDDPT
+407 GNLTDQFFDYVGDPT
-422 EPENAQINKDLDGY
+422 NPNAQINKDLDGY

-465 SPILDK
+465 SPILDQ

>member
-1 MCAAEKTAH
+1 
-10 VSGADDQG
+10 
-18 DDGREPLEQATNA
+18 
-31 PRGGEGEKKTGIGG
+31 
-45 TVMDKNRQSGF
+45 MDKNRQSGF

-121 SLTEDGKVAQVIS
+121 SLAEDGRVAQVIS
-134 SVDRDGEFFQ
+134 SVDRNGEFFQ
-144 RYFSGNRDSRFKLYT
+144 KYFSGNQDSRFKVYT

-174 LTAATDK
+174 LTAATGK
-181 DGNTVLH
+181 DGNMVLR
-188 YSINGQDYEFTAT
+188 YTINGQDYEFTAT
-201 QEQLKAFRASTFGG
+201 RAQLAAFRASTFGG
-215 KSMTMNALT
+215 KSMTMNDLT

-231 NALNS
+231 NTLSTALNS
-236 ALGGGTF
+236 GNY
-243 LASVL
+243 LASILVDF
-248 INAGMAPETL
+248 GMSPASL
-258 GIKPDEKGNYSELDK
+258 GIKPDENGNYSELDK

-309 LNDANG
+309 LNDANR

-341 SEQAED
+341 SEQAKG
-347 WTTTLTDADGK
+347 WRTTLTDADGK
-358 EFTYD
+358 ESTYD

-369 YVNQQIAAAANSGK
+369 YVNQQIAAAANSGR

-396 GQFGSFVQDED
+396 GQFGAFAQDEK
-407 GNLTDQFLDYVDDPT
+407 GMTLQFMNYITGTEQLD
-422 EPENAQINKDLDGY
+422 ESAQISKDLDGY
-436 INAMQALSQNQDGL
+436 ISAMQALNQNQEGL
-450 VAAGILEDG
+450 IAAGILEDG

-465 SPILDK
+465 SPILDL
-471 LFAQ
+471 LFAPQK

>member
-1 MCAAEKTAH
+1 
-10 VSGADDQG
+10 
-18 DDGREPLEQATNA
+18 
-31 PRGGEGEKKTGIGG
+31 
-45 TVMDKNRQSGF
+45 MDKNRQSGF

-121 SLTEDGKVAQVIS
+121 ALAADGRVVQVIS

-144 RYFSGNRDSRFKLYT
+144 RYFSGNQDSRFKLYT

-165 ATGTFHGAV
+165 ATGTFSGAV

-188 YSINGQDYEFTAT
+188 YSINGKDYEFTAT
-201 QEQLKAFRASTFGG
+201 EAQLAAFRASTFGG
-215 KSMTMNALT
+215 KNMTMNDLT

-231 NALNS
+231 NALSS
-236 ALGGGTF
+236 ALNSGETF
-243 LASVL
+243 AGVL
-248 INAGMAPETL
+248 KFLDMDPETL
-258 GIKPDEKGNYSELDK
+258 GIKPDEKGKYSELDK
-273 QRLANAAL
+273 QRLSNAAL
-281 LLVAQM
+281 LLVARM

-303 ILNALA
+303 ILNALD
-309 LNDANG
+309 LNDANS

-320 DVPGTLR
+320 DIPRALR
-327 NVGAIYGVM
+327 NVGAIYAIM

-341 SEQAED
+341 SEQAKG

-358 EFTYD
+358 ESTYD

-369 YVNQQIAAAANSGK
+369 YVNQQIAAAAGEK
-383 DGGEKLSD
+383 DGEEKLSD

-396 GQFGSFVQDED
+396 GQFGAFAQDEK
-407 GNLTDQFLDYVDDPT
+407 GNLTEEFMAYVGDPT
-422 EPENAQINKDLDGY
+422 KPDAQINKDLDGY
-436 INAMQALSQNQDGL
+436 INAMQALSLNQDGL

-471 LFAQ
+471 LFAQQK

>member
-1 MCAAEKTAH
+1 
-10 VSGADDQG
+10 
-18 DDGREPLEQATNA
+18 
-31 PRGGEGEKKTGIGG
+31 
-45 TVMDKNRQSGF
+45 MDKNRQSGF

-134 SVDRDGEFFQ
+134 SVDRNGAFFQ
-144 RYFSGNRDSRFKLYT
+144 RYFPGNQDSRFKLYT

-181 DGNTVLH
+181 HGNTVLH

-201 QEQLKAFRASTFGG
+201 QEQLDAFRASTFG
-215 KSMTMNALT
+215 KNMTMNAFT

-407 GNLTDQFLDYVDDPT
+407 GMTLQFMDYITGTEQLD
-422 EPENAQINKDLDGY
+422 ESAQISKDLDGY

-465 SPILDK
+465 SPILDQ
-471 LFAQ
+471 LFTQ